1 MNIIE
6 HEESPIIESD
16 ISPLDAILKAGALR
30 LLEQAVQSEVSAYI
44 SAHSHQ
50 VDEHGHRLVVRNGHH
65 PERTIA
71 TGVGSLPI
79 KQPRVND
86 RRMGCKFS
94 SNILPKYL
102 RRAPS
107 IDALIPALYLH
118 GVSTGDFEE
127 ALEAILG
134 PQAAGLSANT
144 IVRLKKCWEDEYDQ
158 WQRRDLAG
166 KEYAYIWVDGIY
178 FNVRLTADRPCIL
191 VIIGATPEGN
201 KEIIAV
207 HDGERESKLSWT
219 EILED
224 LKRRGLSRPPKV
236 AVGDGALG
244 FWSAIEEVWPT
255 TEKQRCWVHKT
266 ANLLNCLPKSLHSEA
281 KRLIHEMYMSPT
293 RKAALKAYD
302 QFLRVYGAKYPKARA
317 NLEKDKKALFAFYDF
332 PAEHW
337 IHLRT
342 TNPIESTFATVRHRT
357 KRTKGC
363 GSRKATMSMVYKLAI
378 EAQKHWRKLNKH
390 QLVLEV
396 IKGTKFTD
404 GEIQK
409 AA

>member
-6 HEESPIIESD
+6 SEKTPSIDSPRSA
-16 ISPLDAILKAGALR
+16 LDTILKEGARR
-30 LLEQAVQSEVSAYI
+30 LLEQAVEAEVCSYI
-44 SAHSHQ
+44 ESHRQ
-50 VDEHGHRLVVRNGHH
+50 EVDENGYRLVVRNGRH
-65 PERTIA
+65 PERNIS
-71 TGVGSLPI
+71 TGVGSIPI
-79 KQPRVND
+79 QQPRIND
-86 RRMGCKFS
+86 RRKGQRFS
-94 SNILPKYL
+94 STILPKYL

-107 IDALIPALYLH
+107 VDALIPALYLH
-118 GVSTGDFEE
+118 GVSTGDFGE

-134 PQAAGLSANT
+134 PQASGLSATN
-144 IVRLKKCWEDEYDQ
+144 IVRLKEGWEKEYED
-158 WQRRDLAG
+158 WQRRDLSG
-166 KEYAYIWVDGIY
+166 KEYVYIWADGIY

-191 VIIGATPEGN
+191 VIIGATADGD
-201 KEIIAV
+201 KELIAV

-224 LKRRGLSRPPKV
+224 LKRRGLSSPPKV

-244 FWSAIEEVWPT
+244 FWAAIEEVWPT
-255 TEKQRCWVHKT
+255 TIKQRCWVHKT

-302 QFLRVYGAKYPKARA
+302 QFIRVYGAKYPKAQA
-317 NLEKDKKALFAFYDF
+317 NLEKDKQELFAFYDF

-363 GSRKATMSMVYKLAI
+363 GSRKATMSMVYKLAN
-378 EAQKHWRKLNKH
+378 EAQKSWRRLNKH
-390 QLVLEV
+390 QLILEV
-396 IKGTKFTD
+396 IKGAKFTD